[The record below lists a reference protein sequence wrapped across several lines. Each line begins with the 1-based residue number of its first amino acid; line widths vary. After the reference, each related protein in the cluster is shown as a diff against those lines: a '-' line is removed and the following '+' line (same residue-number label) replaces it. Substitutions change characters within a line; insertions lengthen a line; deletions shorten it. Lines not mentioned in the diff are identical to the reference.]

1 MIEFTALAEIDRN
14 NLIRLA
20 ELLEAGL
27 LAPPFGALTLREHI
41 PTAHVD
47 SISACLDDIAQ
58 QQTSPAQMALV
69 LRSFA
74 AGTQV
79 NRDMSQSID
88 VVVSGPDPS
97 AAARDTGV
105 VMRQLFNKARER
117 VLVVGF
123 AVHQGRSVF
132 QALAERL
139 DEHETLEV
147 TLCIDVRRQQTS
159 TSLDSRIVDGFARN
173 FVDNEWSGA
182 RLPQLYYD
190 PRSLAPSG
198 PMHSALHA
206 KCVVIDGREALVTS
220 ANFTEAAQERNIEL
234 GLLVNSPS
242 VADRIEKHFLFLIR
256 NGLLRRLPL
265 P

>member
-123 AVHQGRSVF
+123 VVHQGRSVF
-132 QALAERL
+132 QALARAA
-139 DEHETLEV
+139 
-147 TLCIDVRRQQTS
+147 RR
-159 TSLDSRIVDGFARN
+159 ARN
-173 FVDNEWSGA
+173 VGGDLVHRCAPPANEHI
-182 RLPQLYYD
+182 
-190 PRSLAPSG
+190 PRQSHCRWL
-198 PMHSALHA
+198 
-206 KCVVIDGREALVTS
+206 R
-220 ANFTEAAQERNIEL
+220 QE
-234 GLLVNSPS
+234 
-242 VADRIEKHFLFLIR
+242 
-256 NGLLRRLPL
+256 LRR
-265 P
+265 